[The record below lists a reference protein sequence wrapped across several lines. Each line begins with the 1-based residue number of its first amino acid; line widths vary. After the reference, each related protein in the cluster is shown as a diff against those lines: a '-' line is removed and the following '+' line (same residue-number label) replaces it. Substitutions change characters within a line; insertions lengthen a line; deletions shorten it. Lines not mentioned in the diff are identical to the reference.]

1 MAIARQKG
9 NVQAGDQSTAQRSPR
24 KTMSISA
31 RLKVLV
37 AVSSIGAAILGIV
50 GVVGLAMVNEQ
61 TAYLDDVNAT
71 VNMRIDKINELQLQ
85 NRVYLAQMAAADQA
99 VDRTDWKNKLN
110 ATDEEL
116 NVVIAETA
124 ERLGDISQSFIEF
137 QDYYNRFLT
146 VRDQKLIPRI
156 LNTTNEGFSSYYGT
170 EVQPEI
176 DAYVGSLNGVVEEST
191 QVFADA
197 SASASRTGMIAT
209 LAMVFAAVVVV
220 VVALIMGIQVMRSIK
235 ESIAALTTSIDAMA
249 DGDLTVPA
257 AVLSDDELG
266 VTSGQLNS
274 AREGMIS
281 ILQGVRENAVT
292 VASSSQELGAAGEQ
306 VAAGTEETSAQ
317 AGVVASASEQVA
329 RSVQTVAAGAEEMG
343 SSIREI
349 AKNAT
354 EAARVAARATS
365 VAADTNQTV
374 AKLGD
379 SSKEIG
385 DVVRTI
391 TSIAEQTNLLAL
403 NATIEAARAGEAG
416 KGFAV
421 VATEV
426 KELAQETA
434 RATEDIARRVEAIQ
448 ADTEGAVAAIAEI
461 SDIIATIN
469 DYQGTIASAVE
480 EQSATTE
487 EMSRS
492 VAEASTGVG
501 EITANIAGVAAAAV
515 QSSATVGQMSAASS
529 ELAHLSSDLQLKVD
543 TFRF

>member
-9 NVQAGDQSTAQRSPR
+9 NVQAGEQSTAQRSPR

-50 GVVGLAMVNEQ
+50 GAVGLAMVNER

-116 NVVIAETA
+116 SVVIAETA
-124 ERLGDISQSFIEF
+124 ERLGDISPDFIEF

-176 DAYVGSLNGVVEEST
+176 DAYVSSLNGVVEQST

-197 SASASRTGMIAT
+197 SATASRTGMIAT

-220 VVALIMGIQVMRSIK
+220 IVALIMGIQVMRSIK
-235 ESIAALTTSIDAMA
+235 ESIAALTTSINAMA

-274 AREGMIS
+274 ARESMIS